1 MFVFYIIFLQ
11 AEKFLLCVM
20 HISPEYPAVYIRRQH
35 FLFQVSFN
43 VTISLPTCDKTT
55 RHVVIKPVGL
65 SDMLEMEIL
74 PQCSC
79 GCQAEAESN
88 SSKCNKGKGSFECGV
103 CVCHPGYMGP
113 HCECDENTLSTGSCK
128 GSVEQSS
135 CSGRGSCY
143 CGQCVC
149 HPSMYGRVYGAHCEC
164 DDFSCVRH
172 RGLQCGG
179 KHPMGCV

>member
-1 MFVFYIIFLQ
+1 
-11 AEKFLLCVM
+11 M
-20 HISPEYPAVYIRRQH
+20 HISPEYPAVYICRQH

-113 HCECDENTLSTGSCK
+113 HCECDENALSTGSCK